1 MFMKRI
7 IELFLISAF
16 LISNALAQP
25 IAQLDP
31 ENFYKEDALFVPSDW
46 LGFYKTFPEK
56 YFMVIVPAGDSIV
69 GYYTNIYENG
79 ILVGI
84 FKGGLKGNGVHF
96 KWTETFMR
104 GKKGNTMESGF
115 GFMVMKENRN
125 DVYCRHG
132 DVIGHGCYT
141 AGRKDF
147 MEEYI
152 ERSENP
158 ETFTGWTGLWKL
170 SYKWSNPIL
179 DLNDYVDGYIGYY
192 TLKGYT
198 TSSQSGTFNTGIN
211 INTTHMPDRTVMIL
225 GIPYDRKLYFLQN
238 NWTESTVSFG
248 VITIAEDKN
257 SFNGIMYYKEAGIKY
272 HEDLSG
278 FR

>member
-1 MFMKRI
+1 MRRI
-7 IELFLISAF
+7 ILLLSISAMLF
-16 LISNALAQP
+16 SNALAQP

-31 ENFYKEDALFVPSDW
+31 QTFFKEDAVLTPTDW
-46 LGFYKTFPEK
+46 MGFYKTFPDK

-69 GYYTNIYENG
+69 GYYTNIYQNG

-132 DVIGHGCYT
+132 EIIGHGCYT

-152 ERSENP
+152 ERP
-158 ETFTGWTGLWKL
+158 AHPVTYTGWTGLWKL
-170 SYKWSNPIL
+170 NFKWSNPIL
-179 DLNDYVDGYIGYY
+179 DLNEYVDGYVGYY

-225 GIPYDRKLYFLQN
+225 GIPYDQKLYFLQN

-248 VITIAEDKN
+248 VMTIGEDNN
-257 SFNGIMYYKEAGIKY
+257 SFSGIMYYKEAGIKY
-272 HEDLSG
+272 DEEMSG
-278 FR
+278 SR